1 MAVRAAS
8 SYGGEADLVS
18 AHGYMPGVPQ
28 SFVLTS
34 AQPLPEPVTYADVV
48 TAGGMITFMTQ
59 PLDEQFAG
67 PYSVVRWRDY
77 WDQQWEENRG
87 SVKKVAENDDWLP

>member
-1 MAVRAAS
+1 M
-8 SYGGEADLVS
+8 S

-87 SVKKVAENDDWLP
+87 QRQEGCGAATGSPRPAPDIKGQPR